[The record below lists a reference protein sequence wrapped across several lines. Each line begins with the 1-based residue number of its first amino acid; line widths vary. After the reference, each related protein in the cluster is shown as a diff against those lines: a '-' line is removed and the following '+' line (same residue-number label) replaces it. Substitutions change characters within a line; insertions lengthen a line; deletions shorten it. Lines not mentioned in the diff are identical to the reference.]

1 MFDLERF
8 RGENNPENSLL
19 KVEHFSFFSFADG
32 LLGAIFQSEKR
43 DAVFLFFTHKRKTVK
58 YKRGKTRKKWKKLL
72 KIFMFLKSTVVTP
85 NKATLNF
92 LEIGSNKAIF

>member
-1 MFDLERF
+1 MFDLGRF

-43 DAVFLFFTHKRKTVK
+43 DAVFLFFTHKRKIVK
-58 YKRGKTRKKWKKLL
+58 YKRGKTRKME
-72 KIFMFLKSTVVTP
+72 KIIENIRVFETYRENSK
-85 NKATLNF
+85 
-92 LEIGSNKAIF
+92 